1 MDIVSVIL
9 ASGSPRRREI
19 LTDMNLRFE
28 VITSDIEEIFI
39 AGESAIDGAK
49 RLAFEKGAPVA
60 KNNRASL
67 VISADTV
74 VSLDGEIMGKPTDEA
89 DARRMLKSVSGVVHQ
104 VVSGV
109 AFVLIDEGLSEVV
122 SSVSDVKFS
131 PLTERDI
138 DEYLSTGEWEGKAG
152 GYAIQG
158 AGGKLIERCDGSFSN
173 VVGLPITEILKF
185 ASSFGFDRLPW
196 E

>member
-1 MDIVSVIL
+1 MNIVSVIL

-28 VITSDIEEIFI
+28 VITSDIEEKFI
-39 AGESAIDGAK
+39 VGESAIDGAK
-49 RLAFEKGAPVA
+49 RLAFEKGEPVA
-60 KNNRASL
+60 KNNRTSL

-74 VSLDGEIMGKPTDEA
+74 VSLDGEIMGKPADEA
-89 DARRMLKSVSGVVHQ
+89 DARRMLESVSGVVHQ

-109 AFVLIDEGLSEVV
+109 SFVLIDEGISEVV
-122 SSVSDVKFS
+122 SSVSDVKFY
-131 PLTERDI
+131 PLSEVEI

-173 VVGLPITEILKF
+173 VVGLPITEVLKF
-185 ASSFGFDRLPW
+185 ASSFGFERLPW